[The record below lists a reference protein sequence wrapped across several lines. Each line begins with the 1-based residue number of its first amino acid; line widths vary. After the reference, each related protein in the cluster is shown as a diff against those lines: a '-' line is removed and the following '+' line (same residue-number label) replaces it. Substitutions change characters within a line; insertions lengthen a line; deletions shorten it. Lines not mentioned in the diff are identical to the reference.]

1 VESLY
6 ELFQS
11 AISDSSINRK
21 EGTVLTQTKHSLEAL
36 ELAQNIFKRSVKTK
50 GEDILVS
57 IIGCSEM

>member
-6 ELFQS
+6 ELFHS
-11 AISDSSINRK
+11 AISDSSVNRK
-21 EGTVLTQTKHSLEAL
+21 EGTVFPKTNTSLEAL